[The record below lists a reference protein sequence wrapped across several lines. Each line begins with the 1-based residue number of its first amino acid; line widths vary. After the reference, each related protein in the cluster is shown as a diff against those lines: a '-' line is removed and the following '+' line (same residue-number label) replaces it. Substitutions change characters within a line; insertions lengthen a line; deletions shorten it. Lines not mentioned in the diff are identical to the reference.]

1 MGRVA
6 ARQGDDSGSGGND
19 AGGMRA
25 VTISREYGSGGGEI
39 AGRLARRLGWR
50 LVDHEIVVRLAQT
63 LGETE
68 AEAEA
73 LDERTEGFLWRMLEG
88 LRYAAPWTMVD
99 QPRSLEEERRRHR
112 AALASI
118 IDAAAAL
125 GDVVIV
131 GRGAQAVLA
140 DRRDALHIRIVAPL
154 EARIAYV
161 VRRENLTPEV
171 ARARI
176 LTIDRDRARYL
187 QEAEHLRPD
196 DAHLYDLTINTGVLT
211 LDDAVDLIVLALHC
225 KAQLLHVPAEE
236 LGPGVALPPYPGPP
250 QSLVPPAS
258 AT

>member
-1 MGRVA
+1 MTDV
-6 ARQGDDSGSGGND
+6 SGPVPD
-19 AGGMRA
+19 AAGGMRA

-50 LVDHEIVVRLAQT
+50 LVDHELVVRLAQT

-73 LDERTEGFLWRMLEG
+73 LDERAEGFVWRMLEG
-88 LRYAAPWTMVD
+88 LRYVAPWTMVD
-99 QPRSLEEERRRHR
+99 QPRSLEEQRLRHR

-131 GRGAQAVLA
+131 GRGAQAILA
-140 DRRDALHIRIVAPL
+140 DRRDVLNIRIVAPL
-154 EARIAYV
+154 PARIAYV
-161 VRRENLTPEV
+161 VRRENLTPDE

-176 LTIDRDRARYL
+176 VTIDRDRARYL
-187 QEAEHLRPD
+187 QEAEHVRPD

-211 LDDAVDLIVLALHC
+211 LDDAVDLILLALER
-225 KAQLLHVPAEE
+225 KARLLAVPADQ
-236 LGPGVALPPYPGPP
+236 LGPGVALPPYPGPTRP
-250 QSLVPPAS
+250 LAPPAS
-258 AT
+258 AE